1 MNNIET
7 FGMGGGGWRHF
18 LNAPCT
24 LVILYLAGGV
34 VVGLGFFLCVGVG
47 MGWGVSDYDYE
58 PPP

>member
-24 LVILYLAGGV
+24 LVILYLAGGGGGWV
-34 VVGLGFFLCVGVG
+34 GFFFMCGGGDGVG
-47 MGWGVSDYDYE
+47 GE
-58 PPP
+58 